1 MEKEKENDMASV
13 KSKMDILRERESNLY
28 ALRERER
35 NSQEYQRRR
44 ELRERL
50 EKAKQRASALRA
62 VEIESRI
69 RSSNLLNMR

>member
-1 MEKEKENDMASV
+1 MEKENDTSSIT
-13 KSKMDILRERESNLY
+13 SKMDILRERESNLY
-28 ALRERER
+28 ALRERDR
-35 NSQEYQRRR
+35 NTQEYQRRK

-50 EKAKQRASALRA
+50 EKAKQRASELRA

>member
-1 MEKEKENDMASV
+1 MEKENDMSSIT
-13 KSKMDILRERESNLY
+13 SKMDILRERESNLY
-28 ALRERER
+28 ALRERDR
-35 NSQEYQRRR
+35 NTQEYQRRK

-50 EKAKQRASALRA
+50 EKAKQRASELRA

>member
-28 ALRERER
+28 ALKERER

>member
-1 MEKEKENDMASV
+1 MEKEKENEVSSITNAMAAMRH
-13 KSKMDILRERESNLY
+13 KESKLF

-35 NSQEYQRRR
+35 NTQEYQRRV

-50 EKAKQRASALRA
+50 EKAKHRANQLRA